1 MPDLLLELFS
11 EEIPAR
17 MQRRAAEDLKKLITG
32 GLVDAGLTYEGARA
46 YATPR
51 RLALNIVGLT
61 AASPDISEERKGPR
75 VGAPEKALE
84 GFLRG
89 AGLASIDEATI
100 QSDPKKG
107 DFYVAVINKPGRK
120 AEAIITEL
128 VPDVVRKFPW
138 PKSQKWGQAGEGA
151 LRWVRPLHSIL
162 CSLSV
167 DGDVSEVINFS
178 IEGIESGNT
187 TQGHRFHGREDF
199 AVKRFDDYEAG
210 LKERKVILDLDER
223 KEIIFNDA
231 KTLAFAQGLE
241 LVEDAGLLEE
251 VAGLVEWPTVLM
263 GSFDEVFLDMPDEV
277 IQTSIREHQKCFV
290 LKDAKTGKLSNKF
303 ILVSNLIATDGGD
316 TIVAG
321 NQKVVRAR
329 LSDAKFFW
337 ETDLKNGL
345 EARLGRL
352 DNMVFHEKLGTQS
365 ERVARLVALSKAL
378 APLVGADPE
387 LAARAAQLAK
397 ADLVTDMVFEFPEL
411 QGLMGRYY
419 AMAQK
424 EDASVAEAIE
434 LHYKPQGPSDDVPP
448 NPVSIAV
455 ALADKLD
462 LLTGFWAI
470 DEKPTGSKDPFALR
484 RAALGVIRILESN
497 QIRLSLAGIFAT
509 AREGFAQSDDLLS
522 FFADRLSV
530 HLKDKGARHD
540 LLDAVFALGGQD
552 DILMIAKRV
561 EALGSFLSSD
571 DGVNLLAGYRRAA
584 NILRAEE
591 KKSGESF
598 DGIIEGAHLHEAEEV
613 ALASAIEKARVA
625 AEEAVAAEDFEAA
638 MTALATLREPVD
650 AFFEKVL
657 VNDERAD
664 VRINRLRMLTHIRS
678 TTLTVADFSKIAG

>member
-17 MQRRAAEDLKKLITG
+17 MQRRASDDLKRAVTG

-51 RLALNIVGLT
+51 RLALSISGLT

-75 VGAPEKALE
+75 VGAPEKALA

-89 AGLASIDEATI
+89 AGLNSIDDATI

-120 AEAIITEL
+120 AEDIISEIM
-128 VPDVVRKFPW
+128 PDIIRKFPW
-138 PKSQKWGQAGEGA
+138 PKSQKWGEAGEGA
-151 LRWVRPLHSIL
+151 LKWVRPLHSIL
-162 CSLSV
+162 CTFGVEGESP
-167 DGDVSEVINFS
+167 EVIPFAV
-178 IEGIESGNT
+178 EGIESSNK
-187 TQGHRFHGREDF
+187 TQGHRFHGKESF
-199 AVKRFDDYEAG
+199 EVKRFDDYEAG
-210 LKERKVILDLDER
+210 LKSRKVILDLDER
-223 KEIIFNDA
+223 KDIILNDA

-251 VAGLVEWPTVLM
+251 VAGLVEWPVALM
-263 GSFDEVFLDMPDEV
+263 GEFDQEFLDMPDEV

-290 LKDAKTGKLSNKF
+290 LKDAQSGKLANKF
-303 ILVSNLIATDGGD
+303 ILVSNLVAPDDGA

-337 ETDLKNGL
+337 ETDLKTGL
-345 EARLGRL
+345 ETRLYKL
-352 DNMVFHEKLGTQS
+352 DSMVFHEKLGTQT
-365 ERVARLVALSKAL
+365 ERVSRLVALSEAL
-378 APLVGADPE
+378 APIVGADAAK
-387 LAARAAQLAK
+387 AARAAKLAK
-397 ADLVTDMVFEFPEL
+397 ADLVSDMVFEFPEL

-419 AMAQK
+419 ALAQN
-424 EDASVAEAIE
+424 EDSSVADAIE
-434 LHYKPQGPSDDVPP
+434 MHYKPQGPSDDVPSE
-448 NPVSIAV
+448 PVSIAV

-484 RAALGVIRILESN
+484 RAALGVIRLLEDN
-497 QIRLSLAGIFAT
+497 QIRLPLLEIFAK
-509 AREGFAQSDDLLS
+509 ARAGFAEGGDLLS

-540 LLDAVFALGGQD
+540 LLDAVFALGNQD
-552 DILMIAKRV
+552 DILMISKRV
-561 EALGSFLSSD
+561 EALGSFLSSE
-571 DGVNLLAGYRRAA
+571 DGTNLLAGYRRAA

-591 KKSGESF
+591 KKSGQSF
-598 DGIIEGAHLHEAEEV
+598 AGAIDASHLHEAEEKTLV
-613 ALASAIEKARVA
+613 EAISSARQKAEKAVA
-625 AEEAVAAEDFEAA
+625 DENFEAA
-638 MTALATLREPVD
+638 MSALATLRVPVD
-650 AFFEKVL
+650 AFFDKVL
-657 VNDERAD
+657 VNDERPE
-664 VRINRLRMLTHIRS
+664 VRINRLNMLNEIRS

>member
-51 RLALNIVGLT
+51 RLALNIVGLS

-89 AGLASIDEATI
+89 AGLSSIDEASI

-120 AEAIITEL
+120 AEAIITDL

-162 CSLSV
+162 CSLAV
-167 DGDVSEVINFS
+167 DGDVSEVIHFS
-178 IEGIESGNT
+178 IEGIESGNS
-187 TQGHRFHGREDF
+187 TQGHRFHGRESF
-199 AVKRFDDYEAG
+199 TVKRFDDYEAG

-303 ILVSNLIATDGGD
+303 ILVSNLIASDGGD

-337 ETDLKNGL
+337 ETDLRNGL

-365 ERVARLVALSKAL
+365 ERVSRLVALSKAL

-387 LAARAAQLAK
+387 LAARAAHLAK

-419 AMAQK
+419 AIAQN
-424 EDASVAEAIE
+424 EDPSVAEAIE
-434 LHYKPQGPSDDVPP
+434 QHYKPQGPSDGVPT

-484 RAALGVIRILESN
+484 RAALGVIRILETN
-497 QIRLSLAGIFAT
+497 QIRLSLEDIFTT
-509 AREGFAQSDDLLS
+509 AREGFAQSEDLLS

-561 EALGSFLSSD
+561 EALGSFLASD
-571 DGVNLLAGYRRAA
+571 DGANLLAGYRRAA

-591 KKSGESF
+591 KKSGARF
-598 DGIIEGAHLHEAEEV
+598 DGPIEGAHLHEAEEI

-625 AEEAVAAEDFEAA
+625 AEDAVAAENFEAA

-657 VNDERAD
+657 VNDERAE
-664 VRINRLRMLTHIRS
+664 VRTNRLRMLTHIRN

>member
-51 RLALNIVGLT
+51 RLALNIIGLS

-89 AGLASIDEATI
+89 AGLSSIDEASI

-120 AEAIITEL
+120 AEAIITDL

-162 CSLSV
+162 CSLAV
-167 DGDVSEVINFS
+167 DGDVSEVIHFS
-178 IEGIESGNT
+178 IEGIESGNK
-187 TQGHRFHGREDF
+187 TQGHRFHGRESF
-199 AVKRFDDYEAG
+199 TVKRFDDYEAG

-303 ILVSNLIATDGGD
+303 ILVSNLIASDGGD

-337 ETDLKNGL
+337 ETDLRNGL

-365 ERVARLVALSKAL
+365 ERVTRLVALSKAL

-387 LAARAAQLAK
+387 LAARAAHLAK

-419 AMAQK
+419 AIAQN
-424 EDASVAEAIE
+424 EDPSVAEAIE
-434 LHYKPQGPSDDVPP
+434 QHYKPQGPSDDVPT

-484 RAALGVIRILESN
+484 RAALGVIRILETN
-497 QIRLSLAGIFAT
+497 QIRLSLENIFTT
-509 AREGFAQSDDLLS
+509 AREGFAQSEDLLS

-561 EALGSFLSSD
+561 EALGSFLASD
-571 DGVNLLAGYRRAA
+571 DGANLLAGYRRAA

-591 KKSGESF
+591 KKSDARF
-598 DGIIEGAHLHEAEEV
+598 DGPIEGAHLHEAEEI

-625 AEEAVAAEDFEAA
+625 AEDAVAAENFEAA

-657 VNDERAD
+657 VNDERAE
-664 VRINRLRMLTHIRS
+664 VRINRLRMLTHIRN

>member
-51 RLALNIVGLT
+51 RLTLTVAGLT
-61 AASPDISEERKGPR
+61 ASSPDISEERKGPR
-75 VGAPEKALE
+75 VGSPEKALA

-89 AGLASIDEATI
+89 AGLTSIDDATI
-100 QSDPKKG
+100 QTDPKKG

-120 AEAIITEL
+120 ADEIIAEL
-128 VPDVVRKFPW
+128 VPDVIRKFPW

-151 LRWVRPLHSIL
+151 LKWVRPLHSIL
-162 CSLSV
+162 CTLAV
-167 DGDVSEVINFS
+167 DGDVSEVVSFS
-178 IEGIESGNT
+178 VEGIESGNL
-187 TQGHRFHGREDF
+187 TQGHRFHGKENF
-199 AVKRFDDYEAG
+199 AVKRFEDYESG
-210 LKERKVILDLDER
+210 LKARKVILDLDER
-223 KEIIFNDA
+223 KDIILNDA

-241 LVEDAGLLEE
+241 LVEDMGLLEE

-263 GSFDEVFLDMPDEV
+263 GKFEASFLDMPDEV

-290 LKDAKTGKLSNKF
+290 LKDSKSGKLANKF
-303 ILVSNLIATDGGD
+303 ILVSNLIATDGGA

-337 ETDLKNGL
+337 ETDLKTGL
-345 EARLGRL
+345 ETRLYKL
-352 DNMVFHEKLGTQS
+352 DNMVFHEKLGTLS
-365 ERVARLVALSKAL
+365 ARVSSIVTLAESL
-378 APLVGADPE
+378 APIVGADPA
-387 LAARAAQLAK
+387 LAKRAATLAK

-419 AMAQK
+419 ALALN
-424 EDASVAEAIE
+424 EDPSVAEAIE
-434 LHYKPQGPSDDVPP
+434 LHYKPQGPSDEVPT

-470 DEKPTGSKDPFALR
+470 DEKPTGSRDPFALR
-484 RAALGVIRILESN
+484 RAALGVIRILADN
-497 QIRLSLAGIFAT
+497 DIRLSLRDIFAK
-509 AREGFAQSDDLLS
+509 ARDGFAQSDDLMS

-530 HLKDKGARHD
+530 YLKDKGVRYD
-540 LLDAVFALGGQD
+540 LLDAVFALGDQD
-552 DILMIAKRV
+552 DIVMISKRV
-561 EALGSFLSSD
+561 QALGSFLSTD
-571 DGVNLLAGYRRAA
+571 DGENLLAGYRRAA

-591 KKSGESF
+591 KKAGTTYQ
-598 DGIIEGAHLHEAEEV
+598 GLVEGAHLHEEAEI

-625 AEEAVAAEDFEAA
+625 AQEAVAAEDFEAA
-638 MTALATLREPVD
+638 MSALAILRAPVD
-650 AFFEKVL
+650 AFFDKVL
-657 VNDERAD
+657 VNDEREE
-664 VRINRLRMLTHIRS
+664 VRVNRLKMLTQIRQ
-678 TTLTVADFSKIAG
+678 TTLTVADFSKISG